1 MIRFILVI
9 LTAFLYLILSI
20 PVLLVLLL
28 IRKKKPEVC
37 DKVSRSLIRWIF
49 RVILFFSGTKITVKG
64 QENIPKD
71 RAVLYIGNHRSYFD
85 ILVTYTTVPGS
96 CGFVAKKELSR
107 IPLLKN
113 WMELIHCLFLDRSDI
128 KQGLQMILSGCEEI
142 KSGTSICIFPR
153 QDGERAGARRVPQRF
168 IQDGNENRLP
178 DHSAFD
184 FRIQRNSGSTFPED
198 PRYPRYR
205 NVRQADHSGRAYE
218 GREKR
223 DWKLY
228 EKHSIRTIERKCL
241 KMPDPCD
248 IINI

>member
-85 ILVTYTTVPGS
+85 ILVTYT
-96 CGFVAKKELSR
+96 
-107 IPLLKN
+107 
-113 WMELIHCLFLDRSDI
+113 
-128 KQGLQMILSGCEEI
+128 CEEI
-142 KSGTSICIFPR
+142 KSGTSICIFPEGTR
-153 QDGERAGARRVPQRF
+153 GKTESELELGEFHNGSFKMATKTGCP
-168 IQDGNENRLP
+168 IIPL
-178 DHSAFD
+178 S
-184 FRIQRNSGSTFPED
+184 ISGSREILEAHFPKIRGTHVTVTYGKPIIPGELTK
-198 PRYPRYR
+198 
-205 NVRQADHSGRAYE
+205 E
-218 GREKR
+218 EK
-223 DWKLY
+223 KEIGNYTKNILL
-228 EKHSIRTIERKCL
+228 EQL
-241 KMPDPCD
+241 KE
-248 IINI
+248 NA

>member
-20 PVLLVLLL
+20 PVLLFLLL

-37 DKVSRSLIRWIF
+37 NKVSRSLIRWIF

-113 WMELIHCLFLDRSDI
+113 WMDLIHCLFLDRSDI
-128 KQGLQMILSGCEEI
+128 KQGLQMILAGCEEI
-142 KSGTSICIFPR
+142 KSGTSI
-153 QDGERAGARRVPQRF
+153 
-168 IQDGNENRLP
+168 
-178 DHSAFD
+178 
-184 FRIQRNSGSTFPED
+184 
-198 PRYPRYR
+198 
-205 NVRQADHSGRAYE
+205 
-218 GREKR
+218 
-223 DWKLY
+223 
-228 EKHSIRTIERKCL
+228 
-241 KMPDPCD
+241 
-248 IINI
+248 